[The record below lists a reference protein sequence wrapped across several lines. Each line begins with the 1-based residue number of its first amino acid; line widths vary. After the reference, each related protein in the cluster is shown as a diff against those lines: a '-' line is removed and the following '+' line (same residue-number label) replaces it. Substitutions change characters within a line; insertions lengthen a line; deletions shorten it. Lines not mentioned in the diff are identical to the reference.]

1 MNHLVSFTITYC
13 EIGHGE
19 TAEIYDIADNVD
31 ELDMQFRQSKLPILF
46 TLSLLS
52 MHHQILIPNIFPLHM
67 MGTSHIVWMLRVLM
81 VLKPMMY
88 TTVYTINCPR
98 HTTF

>member
-13 EIGHGE
+13 EIDHGE

-46 TLSLLS
+46 TLSL
-52 MHHQILIPNIFPLHM
+52 
-67 MGTSHIVWMLRVLM
+67 
-81 VLKPMMY
+81 
-88 TTVYTINCPR
+88 
-98 HTTF
+98 